1 MDMFGGFDGPNRPYM
16 NAVDEDVAKS
26 KFKEKE
32 QRLHRHGPPGFVR
45 ESVNLLIAVG
55 VLVIVFYLIKWLA

>member
-1 MDMFGGFDGPNRPYM
+1 MFGGFDGPNRPYM

>member
-1 MDMFGGFDGPNRPYM
+1 MFGGFDGPNRPYM
-16 NAVDEDVAKS
+16 DAVDEEVAKS
-26 KFKEKE
+26 RFKEKE
-32 QRLHRHGPPGFVR
+32 RCLHRHGPPGFVR